1 MAIGTKAISKSL
13 LKRPLQ
19 IIQIIAEQILV
30 RAIAWSPIWVA
41 FIFPKLSNTIPYY
54 SVKTGFII

>member
-1 MAIGTKAISKSL
+1 MFMAIGTKAISKSL

-30 RAIAWSPIWVA
+30 RAVAWSPIWVA
-41 FIFPKLSNTIPYY
+41 FIFPKLSFFLQN
-54 SVKTGFII
+54 FL